1 MRIAQLGAIAL
12 GALAVAACV
21 DRELVAPSTQFAVSL
36 TAAADRALPG
46 AVYTLSN
53 SAAGNAVLA
62 FNRAP
67 DGTLTAAGAYPTG
80 GLGTGGELGSQGA
93 LVLSQ
98 DGRFLL
104 AVNAGSDDVSVMRV
118 QPSSLELVATVPSGG
133 DQPTS
138 VTVHQ
143 QLVYVLNAGGAGSVT
158 GFRLGRGG
166 ALSPIAGSTRP
177 LSTAAAAPAQVEF
190 SPNGRVLV
198 VTERATN
205 VISTYLVGSDGLVA
219 GPHVNPSAGATP
231 FGFAFDNAGR
241 LLVSEAF
248 GGAADASA
256 SSSYALH
263 DDGTLTLLS
272 GSVPTTETAACWLV
286 VTNSGRFAYVTNT
299 GSGSVSGYGIETD
312 GRLTLLD
319 ADGRTGET
327 GAGSAPID
335 AAFDVASRFLYTLNV
350 GNGSISAFA
359 VRADGALGTLAG
371 VAGLPAGAVGLAAR

>member
-1 MRIAQLGAIAL
+1 MRITQLGAITL
-12 GALAVAACV
+12 GALAIAACA
-21 DRELVAPSTQFAVSL
+21 DRELVAPSAQFAASL
-36 TAAADRALPG
+36 NAAADRAQAG

-53 SAAGNAVLA
+53 AAAGNAVLA
-62 FNRAP
+62 FDRAP
-67 DGTLTAAGAYPTG
+67 DGTLTAAGAYSTG
-80 GLGTGGELGSQGA
+80 GLGTGGGLGSQGA
-93 LVLSQ
+93 LVLSR
-98 DGRFLL
+98 DGRFLF
-104 AVNAGSDDVSVMRV
+104 AVNAGSDEVSVLRV
-118 QPSSLELVATVPSGG
+118 RPRSLELVATVPSGG

-143 QLVYVLNAGGAGSVT
+143 DLVYVLNAGGAGNIA
-158 GFRLGRGG
+158 GFRFGNDG

-177 LSTAAAAPAQVEF
+177 LSTTASAPAQVEF

-198 VTERATN
+198 VTERSTN

-219 GPHVNPSAGATP
+219 GPNVNPSAGATP

-256 SSSYALH
+256 SSSYRLH
-263 DDGTLTLLS
+263 GDGTLTLLS
-272 GSVPTTETAACWLV
+272 GSVGTTETAACWLV

-299 GSGSVSGYGIETD
+299 GSGSVSGYRIKRD
-312 GRLTLLD
+312 GRLRLLD

-350 GNGSISAFA
+350 GNGSISVFA
-359 VRADGALGTLAG
+359 VRANGSLGPLAG
-371 VAGLPAGAVGLAAR
+371 VAGLPASAVGLAAR